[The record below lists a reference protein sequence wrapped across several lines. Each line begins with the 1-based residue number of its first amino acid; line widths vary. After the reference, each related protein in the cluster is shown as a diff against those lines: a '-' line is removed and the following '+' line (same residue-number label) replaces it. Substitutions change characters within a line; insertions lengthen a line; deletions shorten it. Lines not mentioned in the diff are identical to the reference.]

1 MKNNFISFTLNN
13 SQHFTSVNL
22 PYEEAFGPIELI
34 HRHACYAP
42 SAQVKEKIEGLLDFF
57 EKELVGTQ
65 PFKVVLSNNTVL
77 VMFNIVT
84 DLLMMMTVRC
94 RMTHAEILEQRKACG
109 KDKEKVRGI
118 RVPDTSVVMYSDIS
132 VLSRLL
138 DLLSKAVYNNTSIT
152 VAEYEVKE

>member
-13 SQHFTSVNL
+13 SQYFTSVNL
-22 PYEEAFGPIELI
+22 SSEEAFGPIELL

-42 SAQVKEKIEGLLDFF
+42 SAQVKEKIESLLGFF
-57 EKELVGTQ
+57 EDGVADKE

-77 VMFNIVT
+77 VLFNIVT

-94 RMTHAEILEQRKACG
+94 RMTHTEILEQRKACG
-109 KDKEKVRGI
+109 KDKEKVRSI
-118 RVPDTSVVMYSDIS
+118 RVPDTSVVIYNDIS